1 MIFDFVLE
9 CKCKSFCNSGVCVST
24 SKWDSDMYIYIYIYI
39 YIRHLNTT
47 TVVVLQVIS
56 FERIHGFKL
65 CQLWT
70 YMFSMGPL
78 MSVNRVKKSQSSVA
92 SCRPPRRGTRCYT
105 FVPRFP

>member
-1 MIFDFVLE
+1 MGLRHV
-9 CKCKSFCNSGVCVST
+9 
-24 SKWDSDMYIYIYIYI
+24 YIYIYIYI
-39 YIRHLNTT
+39 YIGHLNTT

-78 MSVNRVKKSQSSVA
+78 MSVN
-92 SCRPPRRGTRCYT
+92 
-105 FVPRFP
+105 